1 MNGLMRLQ
9 WDSLILK
16 KQVTSYFLEKNIAAI
31 TKVITDV

>member
-1 MNGLMRLQ
+1 MMG
-9 WDSLILK
+9 DVILK

>member
-1 MNGLMRLQ
+1 MV
-9 WDSLILK
+9 DELILK